1 MQLCREVV
9 SMKKNIGI
17 LAGIFCLAA
26 ILAACG
32 RSADETGNFNT
43 PGNGSSGSLETILAL
58 ESETVEA
65 TETGEPETVLIYYGS
80 SIGKELKT
88 EEVDLPRKTPE
99 AIIGALR
106 TKNIVSVDT
115 KVNDFSIS
123 EDGKH
128 ITLDLSAGFRDY
140 LKTMQEGSEA
150 VIMAALTN
158 SFLDAYDARDLLVT
172 INGECLETKN
182 RTYKDKLGFVDF
194 VE

>member
-32 RSADETGNFNT
+32 RSAEETGNFNT

-58 ESETVEA
+58 
-65 TETGEPETVLIYYGS
+65 EPETVLIYYGS

-140 LKTMQEGSEA
+140 LKT
-150 VIMAALTN
+150 IL
-158 SFLDAYDARDLLVT
+158 
-172 INGECLETKN
+172 
-182 RTYKDKLGFVDF
+182 
-194 VE
+194 

>member
-1 MQLCREVV
+1 M
-9 SMKKNIGI
+9 
-17 LAGIFCLAA
+17 
-26 ILAACG
+26 
-32 RSADETGNFNT
+32 
-43 PGNGSSGSLETILAL
+43 
-58 ESETVEA
+58 
-65 TETGEPETVLIYYGS
+65 
-80 SIGKELKT
+80 
-88 EEVDLPRKTPE
+88 PRKTPE

-150 VIMAALTN
+150 VIMAALPN
-158 SFLDAYDARDLLVT
+158 SFLDAYDAQDLLVT

-182 RTYKDKLGFVDF
+182 RTYKDKLVFVDF